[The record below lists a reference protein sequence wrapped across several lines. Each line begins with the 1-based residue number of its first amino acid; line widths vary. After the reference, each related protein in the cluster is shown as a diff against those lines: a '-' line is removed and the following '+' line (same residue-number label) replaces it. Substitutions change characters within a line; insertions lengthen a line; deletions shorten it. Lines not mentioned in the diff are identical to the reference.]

1 MAKGGSLDIHAG
13 DRGRKRGQHV
23 QQRDA
28 VNDPVQHVHVLR
40 RRCHRAVQ
48 YLTRGARA

>member
-1 MAKGGSLDIHAG
+1 VDTLQVAELLDL
-13 DRGRKRGQHV
+13 RQHV

-28 VNDPVQHVHVLR
+28 VVDPVQHVHVLR